1 MNALS
6 KKLCGALL
14 AVISAV
20 CLAAG
25 IFFTVRL
32 NVSAETSVVLGDAK
46 YYEISGGTCAGLSA
60 EGENIASAEKNV
72 VLQIP
77 DGVTTIGMSA
87 FKDCAGVTEI
97 IIPDT
102 VQEINTGAFSGCVSL
117 SKINLPEG
125 LTDINSRLFSNCS
138 SLFSIT
144 IPASVNY
151 LGSSVFSGCNRLI
164 EIYNKSS
171 VTIDN
176 TVVPSVKNVYT
187 ADGGSKLREA
197 DADGF
202 VFYADE
208 SKPVAEIYLL
218 DYTGAQ
224 PDPVLPADYNG
235 KSYAI
240 FNDAFKG
247 DDYLTGVTFPEN
259 AKITAIGDYAFYGCS
274 EITGI
279 TLPKTVSALGNY
291 AFYGCSSLQTVTFNE
306 NEISVLSASV
316 FEKCSSLKTI
326 DVPAS
331 VSSLQSGAFKGCSSL
346 ESVTFNKYIR
356 EVGTVIEEYLLETI
370 YSSAFEGCRS
380 LKIMEIPETVKN
392 IQRYA
397 FAGCTNLQTVY
408 LPEAATFG
416 DEVFDSFNCPVLI
429 APDDTAYAEYE
440 TKLAGYSDSLT
451 YKIELTLVYGGENY
465 TDYRLYNLDYR
476 YVLQED
482 GKIWAQNG
490 GMPVQEGYKTS
501 VWYSNSSYSVALK
514 VDGAKLNT
522 LLRVGGDI
530 TLYAKTVEKPS
541 LTAAA
546 ELVYDTEEISY
557 AEAVGWTSDLEADC
571 NISISGYVPYIGT
584 EELPEIIKDA
594 GVYTLGITLKEEL
607 GEWDAPCEVLVT
619 VARAKTDIAK
629 FHWVNLIDNGD
640 GSSDYSELASTDSDK
655 PYIYLYA
662 DEEGNTVPYLDED
675 PSKKPVSDPKR
686 VITSYL
692 FYSGKPHTIVLRED
706 ENYGGDLQVN
716 YVSGYSAT
724 QSGVYTVK
732 AEIPADNN
740 YIFDFTN
747 DEDAIL
753 RGLGVSGQI
762 ITGSDK
768 ITLSKTWYIVSATSN
783 GLVIGGSPYTV
794 PSVWTYRGGA
804 FNAPDVNFGEAE
816 NLVTFT
822 LSRKDLNAGEFKLV
836 CGNMPY
842 SEFGNVI
849 NDSIP
854 VGDYELTISI
864 KDYTNEKGTTF
875 AGSTQTFEFTVMNA
889 VYHNEEGLKLEN
901 ILGFDE
907 VSEVRYS
914 PSVKF
919 AEISGW
925 DELAGKEL
933 HDKPSAPNIWS
944 GSDYKNYYGGFE
956 VYYYVISK
964 TGNSGGYYTFDDYA
978 GKTEN
983 KPKIIPNAVG
993 VYTVYYRVS
1002 APGYVSLSGDYSLIV
1017 YDELDIEDIQ
1027 NEVNGM
1033 NVVYNGETRKPNLD
1047 TDIYRAVYLDDES
1060 NPEVKSAMAALG
1072 IEQTYAYIDAGAY
1085 PIALT
1090 VREAHYVESQGCY
1103 LYRWSGAVN
1112 PADVYAEIS
1121 FNIEKAENNTRT
1133 LSVTEWH
1140 WNSYDPVKNKISWTT
1155 DWVAD
1160 ESQFTFELVSS
1171 DGSGKKYSF
1180 AEFAKAD
1187 SGFYT
1192 LVAICPEGLNY
1203 KEGRAERALFISPA
1217 EVIWQTA
1224 PYIESWKYGDFDKMF
1239 SLPEPVL
1246 VSAVGA
1252 IQEEVIENAYFRKN
1266 GSAAKY
1272 ASVEDLTDE
1281 NGELPAGKYSLVYFR
1296 AAQGNYGKLDY
1307 TVNFQVLKAD
1317 NYWDVTPVVYGWEYG
1332 DKSIDYLT
1340 YKPEYAPH
1348 YGDAK
1353 KVVIQYRMLDDNNVS
1368 LSGWEYTLADLGLD
1382 EYGKLN
1388 VGNYEIK
1395 ATMSGSDDYESMEF
1409 SMRFKVVKAQ
1419 NSWDEIPNVI
1429 SWNAGRIK
1437 SIEEVLSVV
1446 PANGTVVITITDKNG
1461 KIIIEDELPENINV
1475 NKLKSLGAG
1484 AYVLKAYVGS
1494 SDRFEELVA
1503 YVDFA
1508 VFEDTV
1514 SQTAIIALTIVF
1526 AVVAI
1531 ALAIVGV
1538 VLLNRRDKMI
1548 EAEFRKMIKS
1558 ELNRR

>member
-6 KKLCGALL
+6 KKLCVALL
-14 AVISAV
+14 AVLSAV
-20 CLAAG
+20 CLSAG
-25 IFFTVRL
+25 IFFTARL
-32 NVSAETSVVLGDAK
+32 NVSAETTVVLSDAK
-46 YYEISGGTCAGLSA
+46 YYEISGGTCAGLST
-60 EGENIASAEKNV
+60 EGENVAAVEKV
-72 VLQIP
+72 VLEIP
-77 DGVTTIGMSA
+77 EGVTTIGMGA
-87 FKDCAGVTEI
+87 FKLCYNVTEI
-97 IIPDT
+97 RIPDT
-102 VQEINTGAFSGCVSL
+102 VQNINTGAFNGCTSL

-125 LTDINSRLFSNCS
+125 LTDLNALLFNNCT

-144 IPASVNY
+144 IPSSVEY
-151 LGSSVFSGCNRLI
+151 LGSSVFGGCNRLI
-164 EIYNKSS
+164 EVYNKSS

-187 ADGGSKLREA
+187 TEGGSKLQEA

-202 VFYADE
+202 VFYANE
-208 SKPVAEIYLL
+208 SKAVAEIYLL

-224 PDPVLPADYNG
+224 PNPVLPADYNG
-235 KSYAI
+235 KKYAI
-240 FNDAFKG
+240 FNDAFKN
-247 DDYLTGVTFPEN
+247 DNFLAGVTFPEN

-274 EITGI
+274 EITAI
-279 TLPKTVSALGNY
+279 VIPNSVTAIGNY
-291 AFYGCSSLQTVTFNE
+291 AFYGCSSLETITFSE
-306 NEISVLSASV
+306 NEISTISASA
-316 FEKCSSLKTI
+316 FEGCSSLKSI
-326 DVPAS
+326 DVPAA

-346 ESVTFNKYIR
+346 ESVTFNKYRR
-356 EVGTVIEEYLLETI
+356 EVGAVIEEYLLTAV

-380 LKIMEIPETVKN
+380 LKYIEIPGTVQN
-392 IQRYA
+392 IQRDA
-397 FAGCTNLQTVY
+397 FAGCTELQTVY
-408 LPEAATFG
+408 LPDNAEFG
-416 DEVFDSFNCPVLI
+416 ENVFDSFNCPVLI
-429 APDDTAYAEYE
+429 APNDTGYEAYE
-440 TKLAGYSDSLT
+440 TKLSDYSDSLT
-451 YKIELTLVYGGENY
+451 YKIELTLVYGSENH

-482 GKIWAQNG
+482 GKTWTQNG

-501 VWYSNSSYSVALK
+501 VWFKNSSYSSASK
-514 VDGAKLNT
+514 VDGVELNKM
-522 LLRVGGDI
+522 LKVGGSV
-530 TLYAKTVEKPS
+530 TLYARTVEKPS
-541 LTAAA
+541 LTAA
-546 ELVYDTEEISY
+546 EGLVYDTAEKSY
-557 AEAVGWTSDLEADC
+557 ADAVGWTDELETKCD
-571 NISISGYVPYIGT
+571 ISITEYVPYIGSAVV
-584 EELPEIIKDA
+584 PDVIKDA
-594 GVYTLGITLKEEL
+594 GTYTLGVTLKEEY
-607 GEWDAPCEVLVT
+607 GEWDETCEVIVK
-619 VARAKTDIAK
+619 VERAKTDIAK

-640 GSSDYSELASTDSDK
+640 GSFDYSELASTDTDK

-662 DEEGNTVPYLDED
+662 DESGKTVPYLDED
-675 PSKKPVSDPKR
+675 PSKTPLSDPKR

-706 ENYGGDLQVN
+706 ENYGGDINVN
-716 YVSGYSAT
+716 YVSDYSAT
-724 QSGVYTVK
+724 KAGVYTLK

-762 ITGSDK
+762 VTGSDK
-768 ITLSKTWYIVSATSN
+768 ITLMKTWYIVSATSN

-804 FNAPDVNFGEAE
+804 FNAPEVNFGNAE
-816 NLVTFT
+816 DLVTFT
-822 LSRKDLNAGEFKLV
+822 LRRKDLDESEFKLV

-842 SEFGNVI
+842 SEFAHVI
-849 NDSIP
+849 NNSIP

-864 KDYTNEKGTTF
+864 KDYTSDKGTTY

-889 VYHNEEGLKLEN
+889 VYRNEEGLKLED
-901 ILGFDE
+901 ILGIEE
-907 VSEVRYS
+907 VSEIKYT
-914 PSVKF
+914 PSVRF
-919 AEISGW
+919 ADVSGW
-925 DELAGKEL
+925 DELKEKEL
-933 HDKPSAPNIWS
+933 HDKPVAPNIWA
-944 GSDYKNYYGGFE
+944 GSDFKNYYGGFE
-956 VYYYVISK
+956 IYYYVISK
-964 TGNSGGYYTFDDYA
+964 TGNSGGYFTYDDYA
-978 GKTEN
+978 GKTDN

-1002 APGYVSLSGDYSLIV
+1002 APGYAPLSNKSYTLIV
-1017 YDELDIEDIQ
+1017 YDELNLEDIQ
-1027 NEVNGM
+1027 NTVDGM
-1033 NVVYNGETRKPNLD
+1033 SVVYNGEARKPNLD
-1047 TDIYRAVYLDDES
+1047 TDIYRAVYLDDVS

-1072 IEQTYAYIDAGAY
+1072 IEETYAYTDAGIY
-1085 PIALT
+1085 PVALT
-1090 VREAHYVESQGCY
+1090 VRDAHYVESNGCY
-1103 LYRWSGAVN
+1103 LYRWSGAVS

-1121 FNIEKAENNTRT
+1121 LNIEKAENNTRT
-1133 LSVTEWH
+1133 LSVAEWQ
-1140 WNSYDPVKNKISWTT
+1140 WNSYDPEKNKISWTT
-1155 DWVAD
+1155 DWVTDAS
-1160 ESQFTFELVSS
+1160 EFTFELVAS
-1171 DGSGKKYSF
+1171 DGSGKKYSYADF
-1180 AEFAKAD
+1180 GKAD

-1192 LVAICPEGLNY
+1192 LVATCSEGLNY
-1203 KEGRAERALFISPA
+1203 KEGRAERTLFISPA
-1217 EVIWQTA
+1217 EIVWQTA
-1224 PYIESWKYGDFDKMF
+1224 PYIESWKYGDFEKMY

-1246 VSAVGA
+1246 GSAVGA
-1252 IQEEVIENAYFRKN
+1252 IQNEVLENAYFRKN

-1272 ASVEDLTDE
+1272 ASIDE
-1281 NGELPAGKYSLVYFR
+1281 LIDANGELPAGRYSLVYFR

-1317 NYWDVTPVVYGWEYG
+1317 NYWDITPVVYGWEYG

-1348 YGDAK
+1348 FGDAK
-1353 KVVIQYRMLDDNNVS
+1353 KVVIQYRALDENNVS
-1368 LSGWEYTLADLGLD
+1368 LSAWEYTLADLGLD

-1437 SIEEVLSVV
+1437 SIEDVLSVV

-1461 KIIIEDELPENINV
+1461 NIIVEDELPENINV

-1494 SDRFEELVA
+1494 SDRFEEMVA